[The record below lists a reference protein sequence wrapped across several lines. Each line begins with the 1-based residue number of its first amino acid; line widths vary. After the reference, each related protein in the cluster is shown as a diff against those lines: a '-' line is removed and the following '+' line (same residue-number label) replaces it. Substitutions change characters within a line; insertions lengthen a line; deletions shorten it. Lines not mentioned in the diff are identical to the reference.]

1 MFSTPFFS
9 VISEYKISIP
19 PTVLFSTI
27 SKIDDIATSLS
38 PDFKCE
44 GDDVYMIGTT
54 YAELGGSEYF
64 AMLGATGNKVP
75 KVDAAKSLALYKV
88 MDGIIRKGLL
98 ASAEA
103 TALGGLGV
111 AAAKAAMGGRL
122 GLELDLTKVPHT
134 AGMSDAEILFSESNS
149 RFLVSCRPEKAAAL
163 EKALAGFT
171 FAKVG
176 KTNGSG
182 ILSVKGTQ
190 EDFSIPLETL
200 IESYKKTLAGV

>member
-1 MFSTPFFS
+1 MAFSYAPFENIKYLS
-9 VISEYKISIP
+9 
-19 PTVLFSTI
+19 
-27 SKIDDIATSLS
+27 S
-38 PDFKCE
+38 PDFKEE

-64 AMLGATGNKVP
+64 AMLGATGNRVP
-75 KVDAAKSLALYKV
+75 KVDAPKALALYKA
-88 MDGIIRKGLL
+88 MDKIIRDGLL
-98 ASAEA
+98 CSAA
-103 TALGGLGV
+103 TPALGGLGV
-111 AAAKAAMGGRL
+111 AAAKAAMGGRV

-176 KTNGSG
+176 RTNASG
-182 ILSVKGTQ
+182 ILSVKGTG
-190 EDFSIPLETL
+190 EDFSIPLEAL
-200 IESYKKTLAGV
+200 IQSYKSTLAGA

>member
-1 MFSTPFFS
+1 GR
-9 VISEYKISIP
+9 KISIP

-38 PDFKCE
+38 PDFKNE
-44 GDDVYMIGTT
+44 GDEVYMIGTT

-64 AMLGATGNKVP
+64 AMLGATGNQVP
-75 KVDAAKSLALYKV
+75 KVDAPKALALYKT
-88 MDGIIRKGLL
+88 MDKIIRDGLL
-98 ASAEA
+98 CSAA
-103 TALGGLGV
+103 TPALGGLGV
-111 AAAKAAMGGRL
+111 AAAKAAMGGRV
-122 GLELDLTKVPHT
+122 GLELDLTKAPHT

-149 RFLVSCRPEKAAAL
+149 RFLVSCKPEKAAAL
-163 EKALAGFT
+163 EQALAGFT

-190 EDFSIPLETL
+190 EDFSIPLEAL
-200 IESYKKTLAGV
+200 IQSYKTTLAGV